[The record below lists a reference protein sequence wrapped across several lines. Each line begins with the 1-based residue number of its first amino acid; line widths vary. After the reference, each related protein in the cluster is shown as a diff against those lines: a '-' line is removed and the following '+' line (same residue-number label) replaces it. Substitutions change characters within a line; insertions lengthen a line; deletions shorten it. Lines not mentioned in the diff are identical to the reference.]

1 MNLDDIKVTIASAT
15 GLGSWLVAMDNFLK
29 VGISILSLLYIAVK
43 LKQLLE
49 RKRKYCHTVKE
60 HTGVRLVA
68 HQKRVERLMQQRG
81 V

>member
-15 GLGSWLVAMDNFLK
+15 GLGSWLVVMDNFLK

-49 RKRKYCHTVKE
+49 RKRK
-60 HTGVRLVA
+60 
-68 HQKRVERLMQQRG
+68 
-81 V
+81 

>member
-49 RKRKYCHTVKE
+49 GKHK
-60 HTGVRLVA
+60 
-68 HQKRVERLMQQRG
+68 
-81 V
+81 